1 LFGLEQLLHGHRLV
15 DMVFGSHDLLTGDQE
30 PHVRVYSDQVAAIQ
44 IGNWG
49 VKLIDAGRDA
59 DGVALAK

>member
-1 LFGLEQLLHGHRLV
+1 
-15 DMVFGSHDLLTGDQE
+15 MVFGSRDLLTRDQE

-44 IGNWG
+44 MGNWG
-49 VKLIDAGRDA
+49 VKLIEAGRGA